1 MHIFNMGT
9 SIRLRLLLFSL
20 FSVYRYTFAQQQP
33 SEQEGF
39 DTNVRDWI
47 TNPGIAGDGLGDY
60 SIVVT
65 EAQRQNNQTL
75 LWGPY
80 RPQVYFG
87 IKPRLPDSFI
97 GGLMW
102 SGMNDFSGM
111 QDNFRHTCEQ
121 HDNLDSY
128 GWEEYDA
135 RTGGTQVVRDKG
147 NQIDLEMEW
156 RKVEGGSHGMKS

>member
-1 MHIFNMGT
+1 MHFNMGI
-9 SIRLRLLLFSL
+9 SIRVRLLVFTLFSIAG
-20 FSVYRYTFAQQQP
+20 STFAQQP
-33 SEQEGF
+33 SEEKGF
-39 DTNVRDWI
+39 DTNVRDRI
-47 TNPGIAGDGLGDY
+47 TNQGVTGDGLGDY

-65 EAQRQNNQTL
+65 EAQRQNNHTL

-102 SGMNDFSGM
+102 SSVNDFSTM
-111 QDNFRHTCEQ
+111 QENFRHTCEQ
-121 HDNLDSY
+121 HDDLESY

-135 RTGGTQVVRDKG
+135 RIGGRQVVRDRG

-156 RKVEGGSHGMKS
+156 RKVEGGSHGMQD